1 MGRNVKGLSECSV
14 RRKGILIFVIVG
26 SQKFP
31 FERLI
36 KEMDRLKAK
45 GIIQDEIVAQI
56 GVSKYEPQ
64 HMTWQRFMDKDV
76 FDHNIE
82 TCDLL
87 VTHAGEGSIMTGLIK
102 NRKVIA
108 VPRYEK
114 LGEHVSDH
122 QLQIARA
129 LEKQNCIINVEDT
142 KNLEYVFKHLD
153 DYKLVPYISG
163 KETII
168 KTICDFIG

>member
-1 MGRNVKGLSECSV
+1 M
-14 RRKGILIFVIVG
+14 IFVIVG

-36 KEMDRLKAK
+36 REMDRLVEV
-45 GIIQDEIVAQI
+45 GVIRDEVVAQI
-56 GVSKYEPQ
+56 GVSSYEPRY
-64 HMTWQRFMDKDV
+64 MRWQRFMDKEN
-76 FDHNIE
+76 FDHHIE

-87 VTHAGEGSIMTGLIK
+87 VTHAGEGSIMTGLLK

-108 VPRYEK
+108 VPRYER

-122 QLQIARA
+122 QLEIARA
-129 LEKQNCIINVEDT
+129 LEKQKCIINVEDI
-142 KNLEYVFKHLD
+142 KELEQVIANIAQIQ
-153 DYKLVPYISG
+153 LVPYESG
-163 KETII
+163 RETIL

>member
-1 MGRNVKGLSECSV
+1 M
-14 RRKGILIFVIVG
+14 IFVIVG

-36 KEMDRLKAK
+36 REMDRLKEK
-45 GIIQDEIVAQI
+45 GIIKEEIVAQI
-56 GVSKYEPQ
+56 GVSRYEPK
-64 HMTWQRFMDKDV
+64 HINWKRFMDKEE

-82 TCDLL
+82 VCDLL

-108 VPRYEK
+108 VPRFEK
-114 LGEHVSDH
+114 YGEHVNDH

-129 LEKQNCIINVEDT
+129 LEKQKCIINVEYIE
-142 KNLEYVFKHLD
+142 NMEYIFFHLD
-153 DYKLVPYISG
+153 EYELKPYVSG
-163 KETII
+163 KDNII
-168 KTICDFIG
+168 KTICEFVG

>member
-1 MGRNVKGLSECSV
+1 
-14 RRKGILIFVIVG
+14 LIFVIVG

-36 KEMDRLKAK
+36 KEMDRLCEI
-45 GIIQDEIVAQI
+45 GIIKDKVVAQI
-56 GVSKYEPQ
+56 GVSSYEPQ
-64 HMTWQRFMDKDV
+64 HMEWHRFLDKDT
-76 FDHNIE
+76 FDQNIKN
-82 TCDLL
+82 CDVV
-87 VTHAGEGSIMTGLIK
+87 VTHAGEGSIMTGLLNK
-102 NRKVIA
+102 RFVIA

-122 QLQIARA
+122 QLEIARA
-129 LEKQNCIINVEDT
+129 LAKQNCIVNVEDIAE
-142 KNLEYVFKHLD
+142 LEEVIANIEQYRLD
-153 DYKLVPYISG
+153 EYQSG